1 MTVTDGENQ
10 QRAKRNTCYQKPAS
24 EESPVAQFQPNPD
37 MWKGRC
43 LNWNSPLH
51 DEMFYANGY
60 VLDWVH

>member
-37 MWKGRC
+37 M
-43 LNWNSPLH
+43 
-51 DEMFYANGY
+51 
-60 VLDWVH
+60 